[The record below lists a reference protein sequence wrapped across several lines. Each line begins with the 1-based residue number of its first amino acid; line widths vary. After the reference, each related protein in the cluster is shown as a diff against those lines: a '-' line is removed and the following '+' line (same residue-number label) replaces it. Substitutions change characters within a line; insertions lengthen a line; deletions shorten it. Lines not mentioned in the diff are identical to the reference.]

1 MFDHEQFVA
10 GRFRAPTEVFMRRV
24 ALRLTAVACVIAIP
38 ACADSTGPQSAK
50 TAPATVSR
58 TRYILA
64 SGETMPA
71 NCRDL
76 GNGLWLCEDNQLA
89 PEALVSTSSSDNEN
103 GQ

>member
-1 MFDHEQFVA
+1 
-10 GRFRAPTEVFMRRV
+10 MRRI

-38 ACADSTGPQSAK
+38 ACTDSTGPQSAK
-50 TAPATVSR
+50 TAPTTVSR

-64 SGETMPA
+64 SGEIMPA

-89 PEALVSTSSSDNEN
+89 PEALGIGTSSSDNADE
-103 GQ
+103 Q